1 LSVLAKIYYQ
11 HYIELN
17 RYITKLSAKRYERY
31 VANLKGVPRYGRG
44 FFAVDKTEFKKRD
57 RDSICSRGQE
67 ILSDSFMDV

>member
-44 FFAVDKTEFKKRD
+44 FFAVDKTEF
-57 RDSICSRGQE
+57 
-67 ILSDSFMDV
+67 